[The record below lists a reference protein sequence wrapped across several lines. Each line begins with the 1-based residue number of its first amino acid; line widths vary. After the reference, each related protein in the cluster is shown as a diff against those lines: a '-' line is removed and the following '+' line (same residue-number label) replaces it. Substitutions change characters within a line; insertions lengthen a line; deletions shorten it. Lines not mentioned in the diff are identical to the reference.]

1 MKSIGWASEED
12 ARQAREAASAPAP
25 FDYAA
30 APAPFSQA
38 QPQPQPSQ
46 EASDHTFA
54 PRGSRNAAASSSASG
69 GRNQQQRPA
78 QASQQAPFDPHAN
91 LSTNTQHAHDKRVT
105 DDWCGPGPCI
115 FVGPDGSGKSHILE
129 QAIENRKMVVYL
141 DLQREPG
148 TLPLHSLFPH
158 FC

>member
-1 MKSIGWASEED
+1 VPGAGGRKKQKPNDLNDEEFMKSIGWASEED

-38 QPQPQPSQ
+38 QQSQPQPSQ

-54 PRGSRNAAASSSASG
+54 PRGSRNAAASSSSSSSSG
-69 GRNQQQRPA
+69 GRNPQQRPA

-91 LSTNTQHAHDKRVT
+91 LSTNTQHATHNTHTTRAAHAAHDTTR
-105 DDWCGPGPCI
+105 
-115 FVGPDGSGKSHILE
+115 
-129 QAIENRKMVVYL
+129 
-141 DLQREPG
+141 
-148 TLPLHSLFPH
+148 
-158 FC
+158 